1 MKQILVIS
9 DPELEV
15 DFDTLCNYCAVVQE
29 RLGSS
34 VAVLPIWPHGKA
46 ELIGDK
52 RKMKLQIKHI
62 QDVLK
67 ELEIEMEGEDERK

>member
-1 MKQILVIS
+1 MKQILVVN

-15 DFDTLCNYCAVVQE
+15 DFETLCEYCAIIQE

-34 VAVLPIWPHGKA
+34 IAVIPMWPHGKI

-52 RKMKLQIKHI
+52 RKMKLQIKRI

-67 ELEIEMEGEDERK
+67 ELEIEMEEKDE